1 MCVGFDKVD
10 IEKQSF
16 PDINKYKA
24 AVIDLFDLDAP
35 ADVDIKLSKLF
46 PGEKAETETAVK
58 YRLKF

>member
-1 MCVGFDKVD
+1 MCVGFYKVG
-10 IEKQSF
+10 IAKQNF
-16 PDINKYKA
+16 PDINKYKT

-35 ADVDIKLSKLF
+35 ADVDIKLSKLL